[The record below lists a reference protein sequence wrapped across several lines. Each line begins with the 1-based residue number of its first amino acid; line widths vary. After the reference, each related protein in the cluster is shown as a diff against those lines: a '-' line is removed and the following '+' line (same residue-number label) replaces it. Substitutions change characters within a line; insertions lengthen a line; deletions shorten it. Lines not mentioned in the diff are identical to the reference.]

1 MSFLEKKETIEK
13 RQKENKTMTT
23 TAHICRATKKNNK
36 KTTNENKP
44 KQTKEK

>member
-1 MSFLEKKETIEK
+1 MSFLERKETIEK

-23 TAHICRATKKNNK
+23 TAHICRATKKK
-36 KTTNENKP
+36 TTTNENKP